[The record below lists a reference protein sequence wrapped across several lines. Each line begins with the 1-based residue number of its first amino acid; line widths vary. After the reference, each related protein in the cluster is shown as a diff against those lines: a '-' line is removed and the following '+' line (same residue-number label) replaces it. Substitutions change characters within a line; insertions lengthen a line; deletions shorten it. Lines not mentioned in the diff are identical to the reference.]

1 MSKGQKVR
9 KRLVPNPFVPGT
21 IPEEEIDQD
30 ETESEEEEEVPLHRR
45 TRQAKAIEIE
55 VRKNATSIT
64 PSTQS
69 RPVELSSSEDEVQR
83 WVDKQS
89 EQGEDVFSIADFM
102 PVGTELVGDKIRDTP
117 IVEPQ
122 QEEWTQRPPDAQ
134 DFGIAPPSPPQ
145 ITLID
150 KGSVTPP
157 PLSSEEEHVQKGLP
171 Q

>member
-1 MSKGQKVR
+1 MSKGQKVC
-9 KRLVPNPFVPGT
+9 KILVPNPSIPGT
-21 IPEEEIDQD
+21 IPEEETDKY

-45 TRQAKAIEIE
+45 TRQAKATEIK

-83 WVDKQS
+83 WVNEKS

-134 DFGIAPPSPPQ
+134 DFGIAPPSSPQ
-145 ITLID
+145 
-150 KGSVTPP
+150 VT
-157 PLSSEEEHVQKGLP
+157 
-171 Q
+171 